1 MFSILCNFGVTLLG
15 AHKYI
20 IDHYA
25 LHFVPE
31 CFVMITD
38 FPCTSMAFSFVAFYG
53 LIEIKYK
60 KEKNEWVRVYDIM
73 W

>member
-1 MFSILCNFGVTLLG
+1 
-15 AHKYI
+15 
-20 IDHYA
+20 
-25 LHFVPE
+25 
-31 CFVMITD
+31 MITD
-38 FPCTSMAFSFVAFYG
+38 FACTSMAFSFVAFYG